1 MGSACAHAFAAA
13 GCTKIALLDIN
24 PKDLEAVKES
34 ILSNHKNAGVQIVTA
49 ICDTSDEAQVQR
61 AFASVRNAFPRFDY
75 AVNCAG
81 IGQEPMSTSQCS
93 TENFDRTVASISG
106 ASFCVSGRI
115 MDDDCSTLRFGSVLW
130 YITSSSSARRSRP
143 CRLGLGPRRYV
154 SYACI
159 LLVEGGSNRSGTIR
173 CDRPCRGSGEG
184 ECGPTRSNGNTTK
197 SVERGREGKHRKVCY

>member
-24 PKDLEAVKES
+24 PKGLEAVKES

-61 AFASVRNAFPRFDY
+61 AFASVRNAFPRLDY
-75 AVNCAG
+75 AVNCAD
-81 IGQEPMSTSQCS
+81 IGQEPMSTSQCVQRTS
-93 TENFDRTVASISG
+93 TG
-106 ASFCVSGRI
+106 PFCQSPGRLSVFSGRI
-115 MDDDCSTLRFGSVLW
+115 TDDDCSTLRFGSVLW

-143 CRLGLGPRRYV
+143 SRLGLRPRRYV
-154 SYACI
+154 SHAGI

-184 ECGPTRSNGNTTK
+184 ECGPTWSNGNTTK
-197 SVERGREGKHRKVCY
+197 SVERGREGKHRKGCY